1 LPCFPAGPSGPVWA
15 SSAIP
20 DPIAALSTQTPTT
33 SAMNWLRGSETGGLR
48 SGSMPGSLSGR
59 ASGATGR
66 IGTVS
71 PRATQP
77 TDPREARAQR
87 IQDRFEWPVVCAALL
102 TVPILVI
109 QESDLAMPWPE
120 VARVLNWVTWSIFL
134 LEAVVMLAVV
144 PDRWRWLKRH
154 LIDVAVVVITP
165 PFAPAGWQSGRLFR
179 LVRLLRLVRVLA
191 IRRLLSL
198 EGMRYA
204 GVVAVA
210 TVIVGGAVFSSVE
223 EGHGIT
229 TWDGVWWAVTTVTT
243 VGYGEIEVHSTAGRI
258 IGITIMFVGIGFV
271 ALLTAFIAERF
282 ISAEEE
288 TEEKADLIL
297 AELRALHARLDAL
310 ESGGESRRAP
320 DPRLD
325 LPD

>member
-1 LPCFPAGPSGPVWA
+1 M
-15 SSAIP
+15 SS
-20 DPIAALSTQTPTT
+20 
-33 SAMNWLRGSETGGLR
+33 E
-48 SGSMPGSLSGR
+48 
-59 ASGATGR
+59 
-66 IGTVS
+66 
-71 PRATQP
+71 ATQP
-77 TDPREARAQR
+77 TDPRQARAQR
-87 IQDRFEWPVVCAALL
+87 IQDRFEWPVVVAALL

-109 QESDLAMPWPE
+109 QESNLAPPWPE
-120 VARVLNWVTWSIFL
+120 VARVLNWATWLIFL
-134 LEAVVMLAVV
+134 AEAVVMLAVV
-144 PDRWRWLKRH
+144 PDRRRWLLRH

-198 EGMRYA
+198 EGMKYA
-204 GVVAVA
+204 AAVA
-210 TVIVGGAVFSSVE
+210 FGTVIIGGAVFSSVE
-223 EGHGIT
+223 ESHGVT

-243 VGYGEIEVHSTAGRI
+243 VGYGEIPVESTAGRI

-271 ALLTAFIAERF
+271 ALLTAFIADRF

-297 AELRALHARLDAL
+297 AELRAIRARLDRL
-310 ESGGESRRAP
+310 ESGGEGPSGPGAP